1 MKGSIRETAIH
12 DRNHCYHRH
21 QPTTYHQPPTMGTIA
36 IDDGDAMGAIHDDN
50 QCRGRADTAR
60 RNTGRGKGTTG
71 QQQLAWAYRPQLLR
85 MAAATRANPCRSCR
99 RNGCSI
105 DMLAKTGACQ
115 RRRCVRSLL
124 AGAARIGRS
133 TACASSSRKCLHAA
147 WPAGRAGIADDNR
160 GR

>member
-1 MKGSIRETAIH
+1 MRGSIRETAIH

-71 QQQLAWAYRPQLLR
+71 QQQLAWAYRPQLPHHTTPHHTRCPKIDPPPLSQTGLPQVAYISAR
-85 MAAATRANPCRSCR
+85 TLCLTSPRHAPSPPHALAA
-99 RNGCSI
+99 
-105 DMLAKTGACQ
+105 Q
-115 RRRCVRSLL
+115 RICLE
-124 AGAARIGRS
+124 
-133 TACASSSRKCLHAA
+133 CAS
-147 WPAGRAGIADDNR
+147 
-160 GR
+160 